1 MIRALLLTLLLLNL
15 YGCTTSR
22 SSSQL
27 KPALRSI
34 SIIDRNGMT
43 ETISQKDRL
52 KQYQSTDFTK
62 AQPYQKVLRIFQR
75 DDDGN
80 ITSHITSYHPNGQPK
95 QSLMVVNS
103 RAFGP
108 YKEWHDNGRL
118 KLEVNV
124 IGGEPDI
131 NTQAEESWLF
141 DGNALVWDSEGN
153 QIANIYYEK
162 GLLEG
167 DSLEFHKNGC
177 IWKRTPYKNNQTH
190 GIVEVFLENG
200 DQLQLTHYIKGQRHG
215 ISKRFWPN
223 NTFAAEESYSQDK
236 LEFGKYFDING
247 NSISEINE
255 GSGFR
260 AVFGRT
266 AMTELHEYQHG
277 FPEGEV
283 QVFGSDRKVMRIYH
297 VKNNTKHGEEVEY
310 YELPHIRDLPKL
322 LISWY
327 EGKIQ
332 GITKT
337 WYDNGVL
344 ETNREMSNNAKNGI
358 STAWYRDGSLMLI
371 EEYNYDKLEK
381 GEYFR
386 RGDKYP
392 ISSVKDGKG
401 TVTLFDPIG
410 NFIQKISYQNGVPS
424 GKA

>member
-1 MIRALLLTLLLLNL
+1 MIRTLFIALLFLNF
-15 YGCTTSR
+15 YGCTASN
-22 SSSQL
+22 SSS
-27 KPALRSI
+27 KRSPPLRSI
-34 SIIDRNGMT
+34 SLIDRNGIT

-62 AQPYQKVLRIFQR
+62 AQPYQKILRIFKR
-75 DDDGN
+75 DDKGN
-80 ITSHITSYHPNGQPK
+80 ITSQITSYHPNGQPK

-108 YKEWHDNGRL
+108 YKEWHDNGKL

-141 DGNALVWDSEGN
+141 DDNACVWDNNGN
-153 QIANIYYEK
+153 QIANIFYVK

-167 DSLEFHKNGC
+167 DSLEFHSNGSL
-177 IWKRTPYKNNQTH
+177 WKRTPYKNNQVH
-190 GIVEVFLENG
+190 GFLEIFLENG
-200 DQLQLTHYIKGQRHG
+200 DLLQTTHYIKGLRHG
-215 ISKRFWPN
+215 MSERSWPN
-223 NTFAAEESYSQDK
+223 GTPAAEESYSQDN
-236 LEFGKYFDING
+236 LEYGEYFDING
-247 NSISEINE
+247 NSISKIND
-255 GSGFR
+255 GNGFR
-260 AVFGRT
+260 AVFGKT
-266 AMTELHEYQHG
+266 EMTELHEYQHG

-283 QVFGSDRKVMRIYH
+283 QVFGTDRKVMRIYH

-310 YELPHIRDLPKL
+310 YELPHIRDYPKL
-322 LISWY
+322 LVSWY

-337 WYDNGVL
+337 WYDNSVL

-358 STAWYRDGSLMLI
+358 ATGWYRDGSLMLI

-386 RGDKYP
+386 HGDKYP
-392 ISSVKDGKG
+392 ISSVKNGKG
-401 TVTLFDPIG
+401 TVTLFDSLG
-410 NFIQKISYQNGVPS
+410 NFIQKISYHNGIPS